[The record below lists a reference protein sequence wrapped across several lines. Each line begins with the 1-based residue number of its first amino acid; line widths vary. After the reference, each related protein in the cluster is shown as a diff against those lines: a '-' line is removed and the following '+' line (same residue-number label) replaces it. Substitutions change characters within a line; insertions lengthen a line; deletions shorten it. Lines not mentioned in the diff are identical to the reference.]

1 MPKVVTC
8 LLLYF
13 IAFANGCGCH
23 SEPAKPAAP
32 AIDPALLPLK
42 YRDHN
47 VVLISFDALQAAHVG
62 CFGYER
68 NTTPHLD
75 AFAAQSFL
83 FHRNYSVASWTVP
96 SSMTWFTGV
105 YPSEHGLTNKFKT
118 YNATVQHPARL
129 AEVAP
134 NLQTLAQVLKQR
146 GYATGGF
153 SGNAGVSGDFGF
165 SQGFDVYDHEK
176 KKFGS
181 FERSIPKALHWVKQ
195 QRREKFFLFL
205 HGYDVHGQCTPAGG
219 FDYRFV
225 DRSYDG
231 KFTGSQQEQE
241 LLREEGLEKG
251 QVTLREADVK
261 FWRAIYDEKIQR
273 ADARLG
279 DFLQQFAKLGVLK
292 QTLFVITADH
302 GTEFHEHGRF
312 DHGFTLYD
320 EQIHVPLVIRLPGQQ
335 MGKAISDRVSSI
347 QVMPTILELLDVPL
361 DESMTQQLR
370 GKSLAATMQGAHE
383 PRDLFSETNYREY
396 TFQRSLIAPNG
407 WKLIYTLES
416 GRRQLFQLDQDP
428 HEANDLSADEGEIAD
443 ALQSRLFAHFKS
455 IGHDLAATRWQPGL
469 NPVYE
474 SQAKP
479 SQ

>member
-1 MPKVVTC
+1 MPKFVTW
-8 LLLYF
+8 LLL
-13 IAFANGCGCH
+13 ACVALSGGCGCH
-23 SEPAKPAAP
+23 VEPQKPAP
-32 AIDPALLPLK
+32 AIDPALLPMK

-47 VVLISFDALQAAHVG
+47 VVLISFDALQAAHVS
-62 CFGYER
+62 CLGYER
-68 NTTPHLD
+68 NTTPQLD
-75 AFAAQSFL
+75 AFAEQSFL
-83 FHRNYSVASWTVP
+83 FQKNYSVASWTVP
-96 SSMTWFTGV
+96 ASMTWFTGV
-105 YPSEHGLTNKFKT
+105 YPSEHGLTNKFKV
-118 YNATVQHPARL
+118 YNATVQQPARL
-129 AEVAP
+129 VELAP
-134 NLQTLAQVLKQR
+134 NLQTLAQVMKAH

-165 SQGFDVYDHEK
+165 AQGFDVYDHDQ

-181 FERSIPKALHWVKQ
+181 FERSIPKALQWVKKH
-195 QRREKFFLFL
+195 RGEKFFLFL
-205 HGYDVHGQCTPAGG
+205 HGYDVHGQCTPVGG

-251 QVTLREADVK
+251 QVTLRDADVK

-279 DFLQQFAKLGVLK
+279 DFLKQFAQLGLLEK
-292 QTLFVITADH
+292 TLVVITADH

-335 MGKAISDRVSSI
+335 GGNAISERVSSI

-361 DESMTQQLR
+361 NESLAEQLR
-370 GKSLAATMQGAHE
+370 GESLAATLQGKHV
-383 PRDLFSETNYREY
+383 PRDSFSETNYREY
-396 TFQRSLIAPNG
+396 TFQRSIIAPDG

-416 GRRQLFQLDQDP
+416 DRRQLFQLDQDP
-428 HEANDLSADEGEIAD
+428 LEANDLSSAEVAIADE
-443 ALQSRLFAHFKS
+443 LQARLFAHFKS
-455 IGHDLAATRWQPGL
+455 IGHDLTATRWKPGL
-469 NPVYE
+469 NPVYD

-479 SQ
+479 SR

>member
-1 MPKVVTC
+1 MLKVVTC
-8 LLLYF
+8 VLLCF
-13 IAFANGCGCH
+13 IAFGNGCGCH
-23 SEPAKPAAP
+23 SEPVKPAAP

-47 VVLISFDALQAAHVG
+47 VVLISFDALQAAHVS
-62 CFGYER
+62 CLGYER
-68 NTTPHLD
+68 NTTPQLD

-83 FHRNYSVASWTVP
+83 FQKNYSVASWTVP
-96 SSMTWFTGV
+96 ASMTWFTGV

-129 AEVAP
+129 AELAP
-134 NLQTLAQVLKQR
+134 NLQTLAQVLKQQ

-165 SQGFDVYDHEK
+165 AQGFDVYNHEK

-181 FERSIPKALHWVKQ
+181 FERSIPKALQWVKQ
-195 QRREKFFLFL
+195 HRREKFFLFL
-205 HGYDVHGQCTPAGG
+205 HGYDAHGQCTPAGG

-241 LLREEGLEKG
+241 LLREEGLEQG
-251 QVTLREADVK
+251 HVTLRESDVK

-279 DFLQQFAKLGVLK
+279 DFLQQFEKLGLLEK
-292 QTLFVITADH
+292 TLFVITADH

-312 DHGFTLYD
+312 DHGFTLYN

-335 MGKAISDRVSSI
+335 GGKPINDRVSSI
-347 QVMPTILELLDVPL
+347 QVMPTILDLLDVPQG
-361 DESMTQQLR
+361 ESVAKQLR
-370 GKSLAATMQGAHE
+370 GESLAATMQGNHA

-396 TFQRSLIAPNG
+396 TFQRSIIAPDG

-416 GRRQLFQLDQDP
+416 DQRQLFQLNQDP
-428 HEANDLSADEGEIAD
+428 LEANDLSTTEVARADE
-443 ALQSRLFAHFKS
+443 LQARLFAHFQA
-455 IGHDLAATRWQPGL
+455 IGHDLTMTRWQPGL
-469 NPVYE
+469 NPVYD
-474 SQAKP
+474 SQGSK
-479 SQ
+479 SR